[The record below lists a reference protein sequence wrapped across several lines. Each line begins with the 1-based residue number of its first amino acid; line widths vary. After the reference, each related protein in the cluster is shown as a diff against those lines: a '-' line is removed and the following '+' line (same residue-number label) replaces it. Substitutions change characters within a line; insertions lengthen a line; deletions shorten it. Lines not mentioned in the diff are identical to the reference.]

1 MSQFMQMM
9 QYVATHFQPPT
20 TLTAKDPESKMAQAL
35 KQLQL
40 NLTQVPA
47 GLDDR
52 CENLHKARFYGG
64 AVGLLQ
70 DKWLKARELLGLERV
85 TPLASYDF
93 DLFVRHAQSCQSQLH
108 SGQGR
113 PHCGHQR
120 KFQRA
125 EGVFTNELLHRKLSL
140 LL

>member
-52 CENLHKARFYGG
+52 CENLYEARFYGG
-64 AVGLLQ
+64 AVGLL
-70 DKWLKARELLGLERV
+70 
-85 TPLASYDF
+85 P
-93 DLFVRHAQSCQSQLH
+93 
-108 SGQGR
+108 GQMA
-113 PHCGHQR
+113 
-120 KFQRA
+120 KSQRA
-125 EGVFTNELLHRKLSL
+125 AWSPGGYSPCQL
-140 LL
+140 